1 MLSADLFVSV
11 EQNQAMIVLVISLC
25 FLVGSIF
32 YVIKSEKPEI
42 KQNTMDVEYVL
53 NNYEIDLYEEKNDNT
68 IELSVSAKYIGNDE
82 IKNDPEITL
91 LVSCLY
97 TYTDANETY
106 TDILNDKL
114 ILKKTDNLLRGNMVF
129 TLNHEVLDGYSCSYQ
144 VENVSGSYNLK

>member
-1 MLSADLFVSV
+1 MGDDRMKKP
-11 EQNQAMIVLVISLC
+11 MIVLVISLC

-42 KQNTMDVEYVL
+42 KQNVMDVEYVL

-144 VENVSGSYNLK
+144 VENVSASYNLK